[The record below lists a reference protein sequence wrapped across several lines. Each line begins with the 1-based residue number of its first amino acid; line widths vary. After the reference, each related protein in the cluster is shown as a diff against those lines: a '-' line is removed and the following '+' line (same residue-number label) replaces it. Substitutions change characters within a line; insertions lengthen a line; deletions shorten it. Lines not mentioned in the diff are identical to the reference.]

1 MFGVLIIN
9 VFSEMSIEG
18 VKSTM
23 SYLSGVDANPAI
35 EASTIPLLTSVIIPT
50 NEPLFSLVL
59 FCSVLFGSGTDAFI
73 YENTN
78 YTSIDK

>member
-50 NEPLFSLVL
+50 NEPLFNLVL
-59 FCSVLFGSGTDAFI
+59 KNRKYQSQNFVAKI
-73 YENTN
+73 IE
-78 YTSIDK
+78 

>member
-1 MFGVLIIN
+1 MIN

-50 NEPLFSLVL
+50 NEPLFNLVL
-59 FCSVLFGSGTDAFI
+59 KNRKYQSQNFVAKI
-73 YENTN
+73 IE
-78 YTSIDK
+78 

>member
-59 FCSVLFGSGTDAFI
+59 KNKKYQSQNVV
-73 YENTN
+73 
-78 YTSIDK
+78 DKIIE